1 MDNIDFTEDE
11 IQEQLELLGYKNIPK
26 HRLSEFKKG
35 LFHFCLCVVLS
46 LHCILLILQHGFYDF
61 VLKKVSD
68 CWLLPI

>member
-35 LFHFCLCVVLS
+35 LFHFCLCGCVKPS
-46 LHCILLILQHGFYDF
+46 LHFTHAT
-61 VLKKVSD
+61 S
-68 CWLLPI
+68 WLL